1 MTGKEL
7 GEVRTPRQI
16 MRFAVP
22 TMIVM
27 ISISTYSIADGALI
41 SNMIGTDALAG
52 LNIVMPVSALFTAFG
67 FMFSTGGSAYVATK
81 LGEGRREEASR
92 AFSGI
97 AAAALA
103 VAVATAAFITS
114 YSAVLVD
121 LMGADSTLH
130 RFANDYLVV
139 FAAFAPAFVLQYLI
153 MQFLIV
159 AGRPGLSL
167 ACSLTAGL
175 ANIVLDILFMGPLGM
190 GMKGAALASGIGALM
205 AVVIGAA
212 YFVIEKDSPIRFVH
226 PSLNGR
232 MLAKTC
238 SNGASEMVSELS
250 SSVTTLLFNLTMM
263 KYFGPD
269 GVSAITILMY
279 VEFIALAVILGYSMG
294 VAPLM
299 SYSQGAEDR
308 KQMKVLFSTSLK
320 LVVVQSAVTF
330 VLMEFLAGVIVGAFA
345 GDSEH
350 VREIAEYG
358 ARIFAFAFLMIGFN
372 AYASSLFTSLSN
384 GLLSAL
390 ISFIR
395 GIILLA
401 PLIVLMPVLLGPD
414 GVWFAVPLTE
424 AATFAVAAFL
434 TVKKGPEYGYMER
447 HRETATGS

>member
-16 MRFAVP
+16 MRFALP
-22 TMIVM
+22 TMVVM
-27 ISISTYSIADGALI
+27 VSISTYSIADGALI

-81 LGEGRREEASR
+81 LGEGKRYEASR

-97 AAAALA
+97 VTAAFA
-103 VAVATAAFITS
+103 VAVASGIFIVS
-114 YSAVLVD
+114 LSPALVD

-130 RFANDYLVV
+130 GFANDYLVV
-139 FAAFAPAFVLQYLI
+139 FAAFAPTFVLQYLVT
-153 MQFLIV
+153 QFLIV

-167 ACSLTAGL
+167 ACSLSAGL
-175 ANIVLDILFMGPLGM
+175 VNIVLDILFMGPLGM
-190 GMKGAALASGIGALM
+190 GMQGAALASGIGALM
-205 AVVIGAA
+205 AVVMGAL
-212 YFVIEKDSPIRFVH
+212 YFVLREDAPIRFLR
-226 PSLNGR
+226 PSLDAR
-232 MLAKTC
+232 MLGKTC

-250 SSVTTLLFNLTMM
+250 GAVTTLLFNLTMM

-299 SYSQGAEDR
+299 SYNQGAEDR
-308 KQMKVLFSTSLK
+308 NQMKVLFSTSLK
-320 LVVVQSAVTF
+320 LVIVQSAITF
-330 VLMEFLAGVIVGAFA
+330 VLMESLAGVIVGAFA

-350 VREIAEYG
+350 VREIAEHG
-358 ARIFAFAFLMIGFN
+358 ARIFAFAFLMMGFN

-395 GIILLA
+395 GIVLLA
-401 PLIVLMPVLLGPD
+401 PLIVLMPILLGPD
-414 GVWFAVPLTE
+414 GVWLAVPLTE
-424 AATFAVAAFL
+424 AITFAVAGFL
-434 TVKKGPEYGYMER
+434 TVKKGPEYGYMGR
-447 HRETATGS
+447 CRGTSIDA

>member
-1 MTGKEL
+1 MTEKEL
-7 GEVRTPRQI
+7 GRIKTPEQI
-16 MRFAVP
+16 MRFALP

-27 ISISTYSIADGALI
+27 ISISTYSIVDGALI

-52 LNIVMPVSALFTAFG
+52 LNIVMPISALFTAFG

-81 LGEGRREEASR
+81 LGEGRREEASG

-97 AAAALA
+97 VTAAFA
-103 VAVATAAFITS
+103 VAVVSEIIILSFSSVI
-114 YSAVLVD
+114 VD

-130 RFANDYLVV
+130 GFAYDYMVV
-139 FAAFAPAFVLQYLI
+139 LAAFAPTFIIQYLI
-153 MQFLIV
+153 TQFLIV

-175 ANIVLDILFMGPLGM
+175 VNVVLDILFMGPFGM
-190 GMKGAALASGIGALM
+190 GIRGAALASGIGALV
-205 AVVIGAA
+205 AVVMGAL
-212 YFVIEKDSPIRFVH
+212 YFVLEKDSPIRFVR
-226 PSLNGR
+226 PSFNGR

-250 SSVTTLLFNLTMM
+250 SAVTTLLFNITMM

-279 VEFIALAVILGYSMG
+279 VEFIALAIVLGYSMG

-299 SYSQGAEDR
+299 SYCNGAGDR

-320 LVVVQSAVTF
+320 LVAVQSLITF
-330 VLMEFLAGVIVGAFA
+330 VLMWAFANVIVGAFA

-350 VREIAEYG
+350 VMEIAERG
-358 ARIFAFAFLMIGFN
+358 AKIFAFAFLMMGFN

-401 PLIVLMPVLLGPD
+401 PLIVIAPMLLGPD

-424 AATFAVAAFL
+424 TVTFAVAAFF
-434 TVKKGPEYGYMER
+434 TVRKGPEYGYLER
-447 HRETATGS
+447 RRETAIDV

>member
-7 GEVRTPRQI
+7 GDVRTPRQI
-16 MRFAVP
+16 MRFALP

-27 ISISTYSIADGALI
+27 ISISTYSIVDGALI

-97 AAAALA
+97 VTAAFA
-103 VAVATAAFITS
+103 VAVASEIVILSFS
-114 YSAVLVD
+114 SAIVD

-130 RFANDYLVV
+130 GFAHDYMVV
-139 FAAFAPAFVLQYLI
+139 LAAFAPTFILQYLI
-153 MQFLIV
+153 TQFLIV

-167 ACSLTAGL
+167 ACSLAAGL
-175 ANIVLDILFMGPLGM
+175 VNIVLDILFMGPFGM
-190 GMKGAALASGIGALM
+190 GMQGAALASGIGALM
-205 AVVIGAA
+205 AVVVGAL
-212 YFVIEKDSPIRFVH
+212 YFVLKKDAPIRFVR
-226 PSLNGR
+226 PSFDGR

-250 SSVTTLLFNLTMM
+250 SGVTTLLFNITMM

-299 SYSQGAEDR
+299 SYSRGAEDR
-308 KQMKVLFSTSLK
+308 KQMKVLFSISLK
-320 LVVVQSAVTF
+320 LVIVQSAITF
-330 VLMEFLAGVIVGAFA
+330 VLMESFAGVIVGAFA

-358 ARIFAFAFLMIGFN
+358 ARIFAFAFLMMGFN

-401 PLIVLMPVLLGPD
+401 PLIVLMPIVLGPD
-414 GVWFAVPLTE
+414 GVWLAVPLTE
-424 AATFAVAAFL
+424 AVTFAVAAFF
-434 TVKKGPEYGYMER
+434 TVKKGPEYGYMGRR
-447 HRETATGS
+447 HETAIDV